1 MFFFMWSIWKKFAM
15 RQFKF
20 NFNEKDSVRFF
31 FLCLFSFDTNCT
43 ILYSH
48 NKEYLVKWLFERIKK
63 RASRTNKHL
72 SSAPIWYYTL
82 NANWLQNVAVFFLI
96 FVVVWFYYGSGFCL
110 VKICSSISS
119 IEIYNAFALWC
130 WQKMPTTRK
139 RNVYKQ
145 TIGN

>member
-1 MFFFMWSIWKKFAM
+1 MFFLCDPFEKKFAM

-20 NFNEKDSVRFF
+20 NFNEKDSVRYF

-63 RASRTNKHL
+63 KSQPHKQAPLKRTDMILHVKCKL
-72 SSAPIWYYTL
+72 AAKCWR
-82 NANWLQNVAVFFLI
+82 FFFI
-96 FVVVWFYYGSGFCL
+96 FVVVWFCYGSGFCL
-110 VKICSSISS
+110 VKICFSISS
-119 IEIYNAFALWC
+119 IEMHNAFALWC